1 MHILFRLLV
10 LLFLIFLLILIIR
23 RRLQLLARL
32 ELTIRAVYRGLRR
45 LIALLSLLS
54 LLFLFLFLDL
64 SLIFFFV
71 LLPLLVRVLF
81 FVNLWVETANVEK
94 VTSAVLKKLFLVV
107 ILSIVLEPDLILF
120 KKVAIRREHKQVWF

>member
-10 LLFLIFLLILIIR
+10 LLCLIFLLILIVR
-23 RRLQLLARL
+23 QRLLLLARL
-32 ELTIRAVYRGLRR
+32 KLTIWAVDRGLGR

-54 LLFLFLFLDL
+54 LLFLFLLLDL
-64 SLIFFFV
+64 SLILFFV
-71 LLPLLVRVLF
+71 LLPLLVRVF
-81 FVNLWVETANVEK
+81 FFMNLWVVTAYVEK

-120 KKVAIRREHKQVWF
+120 KKVAIR

>member
-10 LLFLIFLLILIIR
+10 LLCLIFLLIFIIR

-71 LLPLLVRVLF
+71 LLLLVRVLF
-81 FVNLWVETANVEK
+81 FVNLWVETANVEE

-120 KKVAIRREHKQVWF
+120 KKVAIR